1 MRLKASSGTGIL
13 GVLAIVAACS
23 RADLYVVTADA
34 GADRETGTGGASGP
48 GGTGPMPSSGCGKT
62 STLSFG
68 AVPNQD
74 PNAALGSGHTVGHGN
89 GGYVTIQS
97 SGRSRAFTMRLPDDY
112 DPNHPYWLSF
122 TFHPGGGNGWGIDNG
137 GTNGYVM
144 AYYGLQRL
152 SGNGAIFVAPEG
164 LDAGWGNSN
173 GEDLKF
179 VDDMVQLIE
188 DNYCVDTTHLFAQGF
203 GWGGAMTYEIACAR
217 AKVFRGVA
225 IYEGA
230 VFSGCDNGNDP
241 VAYWQM
247 VGLTDGVCTVDMAR
261 PMRDQFARNNGCT
274 LPQTEPPE
282 PPAPPPYLSP
292 GGHVCT
298 DYTGCSSGHPLR
310 WCVHQ
315 SGLGNAVVDG
325 TSDLYNTCA
334 TAPKTCST
342 TCPCTWVPDDVWS
355 WMTKNF

>member
-1 MRLKASSGTGIL
+1 MRCRGHL
-13 GVLAIVAACS
+13 LALLYLAVAAACS
-23 RADLYVVTADA
+23 RADLYVVVADG
-34 GADRETGTGGASGP
+34 GAETGTGGAGGAGGNSGAL
-48 GGTGPMPSSGCGKT
+48 PSAGCGKT
-62 STLSFG
+62 STMAFA

-74 PNAALGSGHTVGHGN
+74 PSAAAGSGHTVGHGA

-97 SGRSRAFTMRLPDDY
+97 SGKTRSFSMRIPDDY
-112 DPNHPYWLSF
+112 DPQHPYWLSF
-122 TFHPGGGNGWGIDNG
+122 TFHPSGGNGWGIDNG

-152 SGNGAIFVAPEG
+152 SNNGAIFVAPEG
-164 LDAGWGNSN
+164 LDAGWGNAN
-173 GEDLKF
+173 GEDLKL

-188 DNYCVDTTHLFAQGF
+188 DNYCVDRSHLFAQGF
-203 GWGGAMTYEIACAR
+203 GWGGAMTYAIACAR

-241 VAYWQM
+241 IAYWQM
-247 VGLTDGVCTVDMAR
+247 VGLTDGVYTVDMAR
-261 PMRDQFARNNGCT
+261 PMRDQFAKNNGCT
-274 LPQTEPPE
+274 LPQNEPPQ
-282 PPAPPPYLSP
+282 PPAPPPYLNP

-298 DYTGCSSGHPLR
+298 DYAGCSTGHPLR

-315 SGLGNAVVDG
+315 SGIGNAIVDG

-334 TAPKTCST
+334 TAPRSCSS
-342 TCPCTWVPDDVWS
+342 TCPCTWVPEDVWT
-355 WMTKNF
+355 WMAKLH